1 MAQLVAEDELS
12 RVLELLRESKPL
24 SRISDTFKGRF
35 DRADLFRVG
44 CALCV
49 LVEDDLLTS
58 SERLAAFYLLADGY
72 SHNGS
77 NPFVPFFLHNLE
89 RKAVMPVEKK
99 FVGQLLMSL
108 GSSNNNNSNGL
119 SKDVGKR
126 TPAAVLVEYERN
138 SVGVPSS
145 SDLEQINKS
154 YVERT
159 PQVPGARVAG
169 VRPVV
174 STAGLIPTH
183 PLSASDILK
192 QERTRSTTPVPPSS
206 AASASSSSSTSS
218 STSSSMNAFSAF
230 ASSISIGEEE
240 EEEEEEG
247 VSASTSPSTKR
258 KSTSGLCLQSFEPV
272 FVRPAPPMMLPFKEE
287 IIWLNPTSDDTMNR
301 SLMWDRTLCKDPS
314 KSAALRELM
323 SKAFKGPL
331 APNEQKSILSVLE
344 ESAKIVSVFLCFVV
358 VCSNKKIKRHN
369 QFYND
374 VALFYTILLTRL
386 PFPFSRCINLDCPPN
401 VCLTWLKTTPWLL
414 LNVC

>member
-1 MAQLVAEDELS
+1 
-12 RVLELLRESKPL
+12 
-24 SRISDTFKGRF
+24 
-35 DRADLFRVG
+35 
-44 CALCV
+44 
-49 LVEDDLLTS
+49 
-58 SERLAAFYLLADGY
+58 
-72 SHNGS
+72 
-77 NPFVPFFLHNLE
+77 
-89 RKAVMPVEKK
+89 
-99 FVGQLLMSL
+99 MSL
-108 GSSNNNNSNGL
+108 GGSNNNNSSSNGL

-230 ASSISIGEEE
+230 ASSSSTGE

-258 KSTSGLCLQSFEPV
+258 KLTSGLCLQSFEPV
-272 FVRPAPPMMLPFKEE
+272 FLRPAPPMMLPFKEE

-344 ESAKIVSVFLCFVV
+344 ESAKIVSNSFLCFVV
-358 VCSNKKIKRHN
+358 VCSNGK
-369 QFYND
+369 
-374 VALFYTILLTRL
+374 
-386 PFPFSRCINLDCPPN
+386 
-401 VCLTWLKTTPWLL
+401 
-414 LNVC
+414 